1 MTDTQ
6 ERVEINQIPTDQRF
20 GFLRRL
26 VNRCIASEWSF
37 YKTIAAVVVVG
48 AALYHH
54 QAINSLEAYFETT
67 VEKMLD
73 KREQGSRAFINEA
86 IKKSETNVLERL
98 LAMGGNVKL

>member
-1 MTDTQ
+1 M
-6 ERVEINQIPTDQRF
+6 
-20 GFLRRL
+20 
-26 VNRCIASEWSF
+26 NRCIASECSF

-54 QAINSLEAYFETT
+54 HAINSLEAHFETT

-86 IKKSETNVLERL
+86 IKKSETNVLKRL
-98 LAMGGNVKL
+98 LAIGGNVKL

>member
-6 ERVEINQIPTDQRF
+6 ERVEINQIPTGQRF

-26 VNRCIASEWSF
+26 VNRCIASECSF

-54 QAINSLEAYFETT
+54 QAINSMTGRKNAWT
-67 VEKMLD
+67 VST
-73 KREQGSRAFINEA
+73 SRCPIQ
-86 IKKSETNVLERL
+86 SLR
-98 LAMGGNVKL
+98 KLF